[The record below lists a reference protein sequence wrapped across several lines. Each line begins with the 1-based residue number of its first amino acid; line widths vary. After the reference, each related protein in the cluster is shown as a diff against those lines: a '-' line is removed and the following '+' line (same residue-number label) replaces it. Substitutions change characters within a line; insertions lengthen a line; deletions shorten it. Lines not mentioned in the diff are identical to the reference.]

1 VLLALTTNQELGLAI
16 TAAVFIAFALL
27 SALVIP
33 RNRPDFPGRRGLVPF
48 ILVTV
53 ILTIAML
60 GAVEVFAKEEHPT
73 AEGAQETTETE
84 TTATTETETTETE
97 TTETETETTQTAT
110 TGTTTAEEPAGDAAA
125 GRAVF
130 EGQGCGSCH
139 TFAPAGATGTVGP
152 NLDEVLAGKDAAFIN
167 ESIVDPNAEVASGF
181 SAGVMPQ
188 NYGDQLSQ
196 QQLNDLVAFLQS
208 G

>member
-33 RNRPDFPGRRGLVPF
+33 RSRPDFPGPRGLVPF

-60 GAVEVFAKEEHPT
+60 GAVEVFAKEEHPA

-84 TTATTETETTETE
+84 TTETETTGTTETATTETETTETE
-97 TTETETETTQTAT
+97 T

-167 ESIVDPNAEVASGF
+167 ESIVEPNAEVASGF

-196 QQLNDLVAFLQS
+196 QQLDDLVAFLQS

>member
-60 GAVEVFAKEEHPT
+60 GAVEVFAKEEHPA
-73 AEGAQETTETE
+73 AEGEQETTETE
-84 TTATTETETTETE
+84 TTGTTETATTETETTQTE
-97 TTETETETTQTAT
+97 T
-110 TGTTTAEEPAGDAAA
+110 TGTTTAEQPAGNAAA

-130 EGQGCGSCH
+130 ESEGCGSCH
-139 TFAPAGATGTVGP
+139 TFAPAGAAGRVGP
-152 NLDEVLAGKDAAFIN
+152 NLDEVLAGKDAAFIH
-167 ESIVDPNAEVASGF
+167 ESIVEPNAEVASGY
-181 SAGVMPQ
+181 SAGIMPQ

-196 QQLNDLVAFLQS
+196 RQLEDLVAFLQS

>member
-1 VLLALTTNQELGLAI
+1 MLLALTTNQALGLGI
-16 TAAVFIAFALL
+16 TGAVFIAFALL

-33 RNRPDFPGRRGLVPF
+33 RSRPDFPGRRGLVPF

-60 GAVEVFAKEEHPT
+60 GAVEVFAKEEHPA
-73 AEGAQETTETE
+73 AEGGQETTETE
-84 TTATTETETTETE
+84 TTGT
-97 TTETETETTQTAT
+97 TETETTQTET
-110 TGTTTAEEPAGDAAA
+110 TGATTAEQPAGNAQA

-130 EGQGCGSCH
+130 VSQGCGSCH

-152 NLDEVLAGKDAAFIN
+152 NLGKVLAGKDAAFIH
-167 ESIVDPNAEVASGF
+167 ESIVDPNAEIASGF
-181 SAGVMPQ
+181 SAGIMPQ
-188 NYGDQLSQ
+188 NYGQQLSQ
-196 QQLNDLVAFLQS
+196 QQLDDLVAFLQS